1 MLSLFAA
8 VIGLGIALLATELI
22 HQAGMSS
29 ATRRF
34 PMVESRS
41 NCLSKAEHRNSSKRM
56 GACLHR
62 RPGSLDHSAV
72 GPGACS
78 EWSRTDLRNAL
89 QTAALRVTSSREQR
103 FFRHSLLVLE
113 ISLAVMLLTAAGLL
127 VHSFLNVLQY
137 GSGFDANNVLTGK
150 TLLTGSRYESPE
162 THRGFARDLLPRL
175 EALPQVKAAAL
186 TSALP
191 LAHVDG
197 GAVSFEDN
205 PDPPIGLRKVVTI
218 ICVTSDYFRA
228 VGTPLL
234 KGRVFD
240 NQDTATSPRVA
251 IVNLAFAKQF
261 FAGDALGKHFNV
273 GQSSNGQ
280 FRFLPSTIVGIAENV
295 RHNGILEQVQPEFYV
310 PMDQIPSEEVDL
322 ILRTSA
328 DPGSLSNAMREA
340 VTAVDHQQP
349 LFDLETMNDRLSD
362 LVASRKLMMF
372 LIACFAVLAVIL
384 AAVGV
389 FGVFAYSVTQRTQ
402 EMGIRLALGASRTGL
417 LQLIVMQ
424 AARLI
429 FFGGA
434 VGVGSALLLS
444 KLLASTLVGVS
455 PHDTLSF
462 SLAWALMTIIALF
475 ASIVPAVGAARTEI
489 LSVLRRE

>member
-1 MLSLFAA
+1 M
-8 VIGLGIALLATELI
+8 
-22 HQAGMSS
+22 
-29 ATRRF
+29 
-34 PMVESRS
+34 
-41 NCLSKAEHRNSSKRM
+41 
-56 GACLHR
+56 
-62 RPGSLDHSAV
+62 
-72 GPGACS
+72 
-78 EWSRTDLRNAL
+78 
-89 QTAALRVTSSREQR
+89 
-103 FFRHSLLVLE
+103 
-113 ISLAVMLLTAAGLL
+113 
-127 VHSFLNVLQY
+127 
-137 GSGFDANNVLTGK
+137 
-150 TLLTGSRYESPE
+150 
-162 THRGFARDLLPRL
+162 
-175 EALPQVKAAAL
+175 
-186 TSALP
+186 
-191 LAHVDG
+191 
-197 GAVSFEDN
+197 
-205 PDPPIGLRKVVTI
+205 
-218 ICVTSDYFRA
+218 TSDYFRA

-389 FGVFAYSVTQRTQ
+389 FGVFAYTASQRAQ
-402 EMGIRLALGASRTGL
+402 EMGIRLALGASRNSL
-417 LQLIVMQ
+417 MRLIGMQ

-429 FFGGA
+429 FFGGV